1 MKKKLCL
8 LISQLRKSHERRNI
22 VGWFIQLNPFLFVR
36 HVEFVFSKFLTT
48 KAISIYGDG
57 LVSKII
63 DCINKN
69 FTTISILTTFLL
81 VESRENVSEVDEL
94 RTFLLNLYGK
104 FRGKEFIRA
113 FMGSSKQSLELEM
126 CQTNAVLSNHDR
138 KSSDVYDKMNE
149 TVL

>member
-1 MKKKLCL
+1 M
-8 LISQLRKSHERRNI
+8 
-22 VGWFIQLNPFLFVR
+22 FVR
-36 HVEFVFSKFLTT
+36 HIEFVFSKFLTT

-126 CQTNAVLSNHDR
+126 CQTNTVLSNHDR